1 MCWRPFCYPQ
11 VLSSNVFNKHANN
24 SIYIY
29 IICKFWILELPNFTI
44 LAAHPEISIN
54 WDFPSYSESLT
65 VLVSYSSVVNHKAL
79 QLLYLTFNSMAIWRS
94 WVQQS
99 LFLQLMKQLKNNMEL
114 IEIQTH
120 CRFFTVFFTIS
131 SSKVCEQLMKLQHIK
146 QNIDDGLSCLS
157 SSLGQSC

>member
-65 VLVSYSSVVNHKAL
+65 VLVSYSSVVNHIAV

-94 WVQQS
+94 WVHYSCNWWNNWRITWNWLKFKHIAAFS
-99 LFLQLMKQLKNNMEL
+99 LFSLHFLRQKFVNN
-114 IEIQTH
+114 
-120 CRFFTVFFTIS
+120 S
-131 SSKVCEQLMKLQHIK
+131 W
-146 QNIDDGLSCLS
+146 NLST
-157 SSLGQSC
+157 